1 MTQYFKQF
9 GMVTNVRV
17 IRSKR
22 TGNSKGFAF
31 VEFKE
36 PAVAEI
42 VAETMNNYL
51 MGKRLIKG
59 NLSTYPIVM
68 LLVNFFLGCDSAA
81 CMQQFQQCDQLRNLK
96 NKTTLY
102 QL

>member
-1 MTQYFKQF
+1 MTEYFKQF
-9 GMVTNVRV
+9 GVVTNVRV

-36 PAVAEI
+36 PSVGQI

-59 NLSTYPIVM
+59 NNNILYV
-68 LLVNFFLGCDSAA
+68 FLDI
-81 CMQQFQQCDQLRNLK
+81 K
-96 NKTTLY
+96 LY
-102 QL
+102 Y

>member
-9 GMVTNVRV
+9 GVVTNARV

-22 TGNSKGFAF
+22 TGASKGFAF

-36 PAVAEI
+36 PAVGQI

-59 NLSTYPIVM
+59 KVFIIYLNTRKIACTYYSHM
-68 LLVNFFLGCDSAA
+68 
-81 CMQQFQQCDQLRNLK
+81 
-96 NKTTLY
+96 Y
-102 QL
+102 

>member
-1 MTQYFKQF
+1 MTEYFKQF
-9 GMVTNVRV
+9 GVVTNARV
-17 IRSKR
+17 IRSKH
-22 TGNSKGFAF
+22 TGNSKGYAF

-59 NLSTYPIVM
+59 IKITTICSDNNIGLAWKGVAFEDEKRP
-68 LLVNFFLGCDSAA
+68 
-81 CMQQFQQCDQLRNLK
+81 LK
-96 NKTTLY
+96 
-102 QL
+102 

>member
-1 MTQYFKQF
+1 MTEYFKQF
-9 GMVTNVRV
+9 GVVTNARV

-22 TGNSKGFAF
+22 TGNSKGYAF

-36 PAVAEI
+36 ISVAKI

-59 NLSTYPIVM
+59 I
-68 LLVNFFLGCDSAA
+68 
-81 CMQQFQQCDQLRNLK
+81 
-96 NKTTLY
+96 
-102 QL
+102 

>member
-1 MTQYFKQF
+1 MTEYFKQF
-9 GMVTNVRV
+9 GVVTNARV

-22 TGNSKGFAF
+22 TGSSKGYAF

-36 PAVAEI
+36 PTVAEI

-59 NLSTYPIVM
+59 V
-68 LLVNFFLGCDSAA
+68 FFLFIVVYCTQTFNVAFLSYY
-81 CMQQFQQCDQLRNLK
+81 N
-96 NKTTLY
+96 N
-102 QL
+102 

>member
-1 MTQYFKQF
+1 MLPIDIVLKLFLGFYIQRVISSVTLNGIMFLQHQMTEYFKQF

-17 IRSKR
+17 VRSPR
-22 TGNSKGFAF
+22 TGRSKGFAF
-31 VEFKE
+31 VEFRE

-59 NLSTYPIVM
+59 I
-68 LLVNFFLGCDSAA
+68 NFIFIC
-81 CMQQFQQCDQLRNLK
+81 
-96 NKTTLY
+96 
-102 QL
+102 

>member
-9 GMVTNVRV
+9 GVVTNARV

-59 NLSTYPIVM
+59 INVKTFIFYYSS
-68 LLVNFFLGCDSAA
+68 LL
-81 CMQQFQQCDQLRNLK
+81 M
-96 NKTTLY
+96 
-102 QL
+102 

>member
-9 GMVTNVRV
+9 GVVTNARV

-59 NLSTYPIVM
+59 IHVKTFIFYYSS
-68 LLVNFFLGCDSAA
+68 LL
-81 CMQQFQQCDQLRNLK
+81 M
-96 NKTTLY
+96 
-102 QL
+102 

>member
-1 MTQYFKQF
+1 MQFQHQMTQYFKQF
-9 GMVTNVRV
+9 GVVTNARV

-36 PAVAEI
+36 PAVGQI

-59 NLSTYPIVM
+59 KVLNTNNSISL
-68 LLVNFFLGCDSAA
+68 D
-81 CMQQFQQCDQLRNLK
+81 
-96 NKTTLY
+96 
-102 QL
+102 

>member
-1 MTQYFKQF
+1 MTEYFKQF
-9 GMVTNVRV
+9 GVVTNARV
-17 IRSKR
+17 IRSKH
-22 TGNSKGFAF
+22 TGNSKGYAF

-59 NLSTYPIVM
+59 I
-68 LLVNFFLGCDSAA
+68 
-81 CMQQFQQCDQLRNLK
+81 K
-96 NKTTLY
+96 ITTICSDYNIGLA
-102 QL
+102 

>member
-1 MTQYFKQF
+1 MVFVTIIIISIVDSHTILETCLKYSIFTLQEQMAEYFKQF
-9 GMVTNVRV
+9 GTVTNVRV

-22 TGNSKGFAF
+22 TGRSKGHAF
-31 VEFKE
+31 VEFKQ

-59 NLSTYPIVM
+59 TNSLIKIT
-68 LLVNFFLGCDSAA
+68 
-81 CMQQFQQCDQLRNLK
+81 
-96 NKTTLY
+96 
-102 QL
+102 